1 MITQI
6 NLLRKK
12 CEFANN
18 TNKKIA
24 QAKKNIYKNITE
36 YHTSYQPI
44 NKMILTILCVPSVI
58 ILYEKCCNPES
69 IFFHFVVLFIS

>member
-12 CEFANN
+12 CESANN
-18 TNKKIA
+18 INKKIA
-24 QAKKNIYKNITE
+24 KAKKNIYKNRIE

-44 NKMILTILCVPSVI
+44 NETILTILCVLPVI